1 MATNPIVEAEE
12 NFDEVDNVED
22 LTQRLGQELKSE
34 EEQVEEQ
41 PTENVETEELPPKFQ
56 GKSVDDIIN
65 SYVNLEQQYGR
76 QGNELGELR
85 KLTDSLI
92 QKNLQEDATSQRTES
107 LEKSLSEDDFYN
119 DPLNAVRKVVAE
131 ALEPVKSNL
140 SQTQVDSTVQ
150 RLQAKHPDLTEVV
163 NDLGFQQWIMESTP
177 RQDMWVKA
185 SNGDFDYADELF
197 TQYKAV
203 QKPQVKAEKEQSQA
217 VKEKELEAASS
228 VSSGSSQDAEASS
241 SKTIYRRAEL
251 VRLKINDPQRYNEL
265 QGEIMQ
271 AYAEGRVR

>member
-119 DPLNAVRKVVAE
+119 DPLTAVRKVVAE

-217 VKEKELEAASS
+217 VKEQELEAASS

>member
-119 DPLNAVRKVVAE
+119 DPLTAVRKVVAE

-228 VSSGSSQDAEASS
+228 VSSGASQDAEASS

>member
-1 MATNPIVEAEE
+1 
-12 NFDEVDNVED
+12 
-22 LTQRLGQELKSE
+22 
-34 EEQVEEQ
+34 
-41 PTENVETEELPPKFQ
+41 
-56 GKSVDDIIN
+56 
-65 SYVNLEQQYGR
+65 
-76 QGNELGELR
+76 
-85 KLTDSLI
+85 
-92 QKNLQEDATSQRTES
+92 
-107 LEKSLSEDDFYN
+107 
-119 DPLNAVRKVVAE
+119 
-131 ALEPVKSNL
+131 
-140 SQTQVDSTVQ
+140 
-150 RLQAKHPDLTEVV
+150 
-163 NDLGFQQWIMESTP
+163 MESTP

-217 VKEKELEAASS
+217 VKEQELEAASS

>member
-228 VSSGSSQDAEASS
+228 VSSGASQDAEASS

>member
-12 NFDEVDNVED
+12 DFDNIDNVED

-119 DPLNAVRKVVAE
+119 DPLTAVRKVVAE